1 MDIKRQ
7 PLHFQ
12 QSSQNDKNSLKHRW
26 EHLLQTWCPSAASPS
41 WILVLTSSPP
51 HEQLQN
57 SNFTKCR
64 TSVIPNLCGIV
75 ALHISVVWETQRKW
89 PRPSNS
95 QFIELSTWAWSN
107 SFLSKI
113 SVLCWPELL
122 QCSFLILRTKNLN
135 IWRGKV
141 ELNWLAHKEVHSAME
156 AFGAEEFTSLFK
168 WTTSCPFFRVRAISC
183 KSHCKHF
190 KTQPCTVIQK
200 INWWYFPPRKRRNG

>member
-12 QSSQNDKNSLKHRW
+12 QSSENDKNSLKHRW

-64 TSVIPNLCGIV
+64 TSAIPNLCGIV

-89 PRPSNS
+89 PRPRNS

-107 SFLSKI
+107 SLLSKI
-113 SVLCWPELL
+113 SVLCWLIFNIENREFKHLKGKSGIELAGS
-122 QCSFLILRTKNLN
+122 QGSAFSNGSFWCWGI
-135 IWRGKV
+135 
-141 ELNWLAHKEVHSAME
+141 
-156 AFGAEEFTSLFK
+156 
-168 WTTSCPFFRVRAISC
+168 
-183 KSHCKHF
+183 
-190 KTQPCTVIQK
+190 
-200 INWWYFPPRKRRNG
+200 YFPFQAVPFSGWGP